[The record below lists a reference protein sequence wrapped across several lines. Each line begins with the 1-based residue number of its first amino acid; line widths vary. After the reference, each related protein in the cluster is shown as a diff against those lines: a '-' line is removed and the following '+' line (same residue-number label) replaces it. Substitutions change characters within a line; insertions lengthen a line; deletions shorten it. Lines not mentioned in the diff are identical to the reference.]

1 MSRASIASSYSMKPN
16 PFMSLISVILPVP
29 CVLKC
34 SSISCLVAKIRR
46 KRKSQLGPEFR
57 EPQVIQR
64 ALHRGIESP
73 GGSDSAFGITTT
85 IDGKGSWKTSEPA
98 YHYEEDCLGR
108 GGYLTLHSL
117 CWRSSAQG
125 ADRMDNLKQAVND
138 GNLGGGPDRNPG
150 WNGKQ

>member
-1 MSRASIASSYSMKPN
+1 MESHGKGSHCEPGTISRASIASSYSMKPN

-29 CVLKC
+29 CVLKW

-46 KRKSQLGPEFR
+46 RERVSLDQSSGATGDTAGPPSRDRKSR
-57 EPQVIQR
+57 RIRQR
-64 ALHRGIESP
+64 L
-73 GGSDSAFGITTT
+73 GITTT

-117 CWRSSAQG
+117 CWRSSAQE
-125 ADRMDNLKQAVND
+125 LTE
-138 GNLGGGPDRNPG
+138 
-150 WNGKQ
+150 WIT